1 MTKEQRAAAI
11 EFLDNASLPLADAFQ
26 QACAAA
32 GLSPGS
38 LNSFEIAGLNS
49 LGAATDYLRKQEEQ
63 TWPTNAD

>member
-11 EFLDNASLPLADAFQ
+11 EILDSASLPLADAFQ

-32 GLSPGS
+32 GLPPGS

-49 LGAATDYLRKQEEQ
+49 LGAAMNYIHKMENQEWQ
-63 TWPTNAD
+63 TNAD